1 MPTDKEKQEA
11 LAEWRKENWL
21 KIFTENRTTLEQIRD
36 DPETSNRDRVE
47 AAKTLARMVDGLSA
61 EKIVSTKKDIDK
73 ISNNINREL
82 TEEEQREYELAIGI
96 IPSDST
102 KTM

>member
-1 MPTDKEKQEA
+1 MTTDKEKQEA

-61 EKIVSTKKDIDK
+61 EKIVTAKEKLAAQDRK
-73 ISNNINREL
+73 LPEL
-82 TEEEQREYELAIGI
+82 TDKEKEEYRRILG
-96 IPSDST
+96 T
-102 KTM
+102 